1 MYYDEL
7 SQLESLL
14 RRTMTTMCNEMKVRW
29 IDKQNDLARNEKL
42 SDNLKFDEISRKDKR
57 QEVFRRQIRLTWFVI

>member
-14 RRTMTTMCNEMKVRW
+14 RRTMTAMCNEMKVKW
-29 IDKQNDLARNEKL
+29 INKQDDLAKNEKMF
-42 SDNLKFDEISRKDKR
+42 DNLKFDEISRKN
-57 QEVFRRQIRLTWFVI
+57 RR

>member
-14 RRTMTTMCNEMKVRW
+14 RRTKTAMCNEMKVRW
-29 IDKQNDLARNEKL
+29 INKQDDLAKNEKL
-42 SDNLKFDEISRKDKR
+42 SDNLKSDEISRKD
-57 QEVFRRQIRLTWFVI
+57 RR